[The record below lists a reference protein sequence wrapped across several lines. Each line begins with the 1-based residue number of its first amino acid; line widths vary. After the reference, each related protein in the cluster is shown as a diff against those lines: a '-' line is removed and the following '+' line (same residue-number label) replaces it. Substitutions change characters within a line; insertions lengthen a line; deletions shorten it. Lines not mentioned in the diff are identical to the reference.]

1 LTNIPHFVKDNP
13 EFSYLFRFHK
23 EETKMNLSTEQLLE
37 IAQYSLV
44 RIDGAWFLALAG
56 KLGKETAW
64 EMDVEAWKQF
74 SYLLGKKI
82 RKDIIPNPVWPESF
96 LDALAILS
104 KIMKIEGRKVFVES
118 GTITVQV
125 TDCENQKAIAKAGIA
140 DCGIATVHTHHG
152 LMRGLFG
159 KEMDV
164 SVKHTKNLN
173 QGDDCCEVVI
183 SRQTHQSK

>member
-1 LTNIPHFVKDNP
+1 
-13 EFSYLFRFHK
+13 
-23 EETKMNLSTEQLLE
+23 MNLSTEQLLE

-44 RIDGAWFLALAG
+44 RIDGAWFMALVR

-74 SYLLGKKI
+74 SYVLGKKI
-82 RKDIIPNPVWPESF
+82 RKDIAPDPKWPESF
-96 LDALAILS
+96 LEALEILS
-104 KIMKIEGRKVFVES
+104 KILKIEGRKVFVES
-118 GTITVQV
+118 DRITVQV
-125 TDCENQKAIAKAGIA
+125 TDCENQKAIAKAGVA
-140 DCGIATVHTHHG
+140 DCGIATVHTYQG

-164 SVKHTKNLN
+164 VVKHTKNLN

-183 SRQTHQSK
+183 SRQTHSSTKRHLI

>member
-1 LTNIPHFVKDNP
+1 L
-13 EFSYLFRFHK
+13 
-23 EETKMNLSTEQLLE
+23 NLSTEQLLE

-44 RIDGAWFLALAG
+44 RIDGAWFMALAG

-74 SYLLGKKI
+74 SYVFGKKI
-82 RKDIIPNPVWPESF
+82 RKEIILNPVWPESF
-96 LDALAILS
+96 LDALEILS
-104 KIMKIEGRKVFVES
+104 KVLKIEGRKVFIEADM
-118 GTITVQV
+118 ITVQV

-140 DCGIATVHTHHG
+140 DCGFVTVQTYQG

-164 SVKHTKNLN
+164 LVRHTKNLN

-183 SRQTHQSK
+183 SRQTHQTK